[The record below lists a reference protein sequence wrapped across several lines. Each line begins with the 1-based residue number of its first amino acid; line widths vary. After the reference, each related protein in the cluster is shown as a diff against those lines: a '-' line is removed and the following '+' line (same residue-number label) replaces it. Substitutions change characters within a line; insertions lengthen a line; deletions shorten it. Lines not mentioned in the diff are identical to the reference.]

1 MPVTSSG
8 VQSASLMPSTSVDS
22 TLPVPMDS
30 SSQMPQVMNLGSNSQ
45 TIQAPPMMPSMS
57 AQLPMADY
65 GSMMGSG
72 GLPMLGSGA
81 VPMAPV
87 VPQMP
92 MLGSGAVPMAPVV
105 PQMSMMGSGAV
116 PMAPVVPQMSMM
128 GSGAQMPM
136 DSEIVGFNF
145 DDTMVGASLY
155 N

>member
-1 MPVTSSG
+1 MSFSMPVTSSG

-22 TLPVPMDS
+22 TIPIPMDS

-72 GLPMLGSGA
+72 GLPM
-81 VPMAPV
+81 
-87 VPQMP
+87 
-92 MLGSGAVPMAPVV
+92 
-105 PQMSMMGSGAV
+105 MGSGAV
-116 PMAPVVPQMSMM
+116 PMAPVVP
-128 GSGAQMPM
+128 QMPM

>member
-22 TLPVPMDS
+22 TIPIPMDS

-72 GLPMLGSGA
+72 GLPMMGSGA

-87 VPQMP
+87 VPQKP
-92 MLGSGAVPMAPVV
+92 MMGSGAVPMAPVV

-116 PMAPVVPQMSMM
+116 PMAPVVPQM
-128 GSGAQMPM
+128 PM